1 MAFVRPLLT
10 RRERATT
17 TVTPEQVNEVLLV
30 ARWFR
35 LKPAELN
42 QTITV

>member
-1 MAFVRPLLT
+1 LK
-10 RRERATT
+10 RREQATA
-17 TVTPEQVNEVLLV
+17 TVTAEQVNEVLLV

-42 QTITV
+42 ATIPV